1 MGTTD
6 GNGLEVSI
14 LIRSSSPSTLKRS
27 IYMQLD
33 KSDYLMSD
41 AHKKGGM
48 NRADGKRVDMFGN
61 SITRRKDLDPSA
73 KKKKVP

>member
-6 GNGLEVSI
+6 GNGLELSI

-48 NRADGKRVDMFGN
+48 NRTEGRIDMFGN
-61 SITRRKDLDPSA
+61 PITKRKDLDPSL